1 MNKVVFQGEMGAYGH
16 QACLNYLK
24 DNNLNNFE
32 IINTN
37 SFEKALFLVEND
49 VAELAVIPIENS
61 RAGRVTDVHN
71 LLHKTNLNIIDEIF
85 LPVKHNLWILPD
97 AELSDIKTV
106 TSHPQALMQCESFI
120 KKHNLTARNHSD
132 TAGACLYIAN
142 KHDKSIAS
150 IGSKVAGCLYNLK
163 LAAEN
168 IADDPSNTTRFVVF
182 SKTKKLDMS
191 ENLISSILLTV
202 KHEPSSLYNLL
213 GIFAQENINLVRL
226 ESYMNDGSFTNS
238 TFYVEL
244 DGNAHDLLTN
254 KLSIIQ
260 ELTSDFKIIG
270 TYDKKKPR

>member
-61 RAGRVTDVHN
+61 KAGRVTDVHN
-71 LLHKTNLNIIDEIF
+71 LLHKTDLNIIDEIF

-150 IGSKVAGCLYNLK
+150 IGSKAAGCLYNLK

-182 SKTKKLDMS
+182 SKTKKLDIS

-213 GIFAQENINLVRL
+213 GIFAQENINLLRL

>member
-61 RAGRVTDVHN
+61 KAGRVTDVHN
-71 LLHKTNLNIIDEIF
+71 LLHKTDLNIIDEIF

-132 TAGACLYIAN
+132 TAGACLYISN

-150 IGSKVAGCLYNLK
+150 IGSKAAGCLYNLK

-213 GIFAQENINLVRL
+213 GIFAQEKINLLRL

>member
-150 IGSKVAGCLYNLK
+150 IGSKAAGCLYNLK